1 MSAVDARELERLNE
15 RVRALELQNAA
26 AEAEAERE
34 RTLRA
39 EAEAKAERERTLRTE
54 AEAKAGA
61 ARAEADAARVTAE
74 AEAERERTL
83 RAEAEAKAGAAR
95 AEADAA
101 RVAAEAEA
109 ERERT
114 LRAEAEAKAERES
127 MLRAE
132 SDAARVAAE
141 EEARRHQA
149 SRFFAEMRGMSGS
162 ASEHAA
168 VSADVARRGAPAPE
182 LVSAEA
188 LLDGMAAAS
197 QAAVQAAWD
206 VCRGKLSARPA
217 VSVADLGQL
226 AERTSVHPLVW
237 LLLEA
242 AALPLGGEACTLRLW
257 REQSAD
263 DSVPHA
269 RAVPD
274 VLCTHPRDATPSSL
288 GTCFGVE
295 IKRWSDAELDMGCAQ
310 GGNYGRRLVARR
322 SMELLE
328 RGDEL
333 SAVAV
338 LVAASNGADVVFLRV
353 RSGVRAGE
361 EPFGGTPCPT
371 EQAPPLPLLR
381 GWNPADPTV
390 VPLKPPAGFTALWR
404 VLHTEPALL
413 NGCTQPLESITVD
426 APPLFSGELQ
436 LGMRLGCGG
445 SSDVYACTL
454 PDGAS
459 AAVKVARA
467 ATSRVNEWFDKEQ
480 ANLERLR
487 TAQPGAVPVLLG
499 AGSRELPARA
509 SVLSR
514 NSLAA
519 PWRLLFLSPAGVPL
533 SAALEEHL
541 QRAAAVRNAAA
552 PGELRRARRAFG
564 DIVAAGVLRGLG
576 AAHAAGIIHCDVRP
590 GNVVFVDE
598 PRSGGAV
605 LLVDYGLSRKPRSP
619 VSGVGVRAY
628 AADCV
633 FLQSSCA
640 ARAGLDLVAAAYTWL
655 SVVYGDAACRA
666 PWVVCGETAAAWLAR
681 QALRDA
687 DVARIAAATAL
698 LVRPEYNARID
709 ARWYTWPWPDMAE
722 AAVDTRPQSPS

>member
-15 RVRALELQNAA
+15 RVRALELQHAA
-26 AEAEAERE
+26 
-34 RTLRA
+34 
-39 EAEAKAERERTLRTE
+39 AEAKAERERTLR
-54 AEAKAGA
+54 
-61 ARAEADAARVTAE
+61 AEADAARDA
-74 AEAERERTL
+74 AD
-83 RAEAEAKAGAAR
+83 AAR
-95 AEADAA
+95 NAADAA
-101 RVAAEAEA
+101 RVAAEAQA

-114 LRAEAEAKAERES
+114 LRAVADAARADAEANAERERT
-127 MLRAE
+127 LRTE

-141 EEARRHQA
+141 EEARRQQA

-188 LLDGMAAAS
+188 LLDELAAA
-197 QAAVQAAWD
+197 QIEAVQAAWD

-217 VSVADLGQL
+217 VTVADLGQL
-226 AERTSVHPLVW
+226 AERAFVHPLMW

-242 AALPLGGEACTLRLW
+242 AALPLADEACALRLW
-257 REQSAD
+257 REASAD

-295 IKRWSDAELDMGCAQ
+295 VKRWSDAELDIGCAQ

-328 RGDEL
+328 RGEEL
-333 SAVAV
+333 STVSV
-338 LVAASNGADVVFLRV
+338 LVASSNGADVVFLRV

-361 EPFGGTPCPT
+361 DPFGGTPCPT
-371 EQAPPLPLLR
+371 EQSPALPLLHD
-381 GWNPADPTV
+381 WNPADPTV
-390 VPLKPPAGFTALWR
+390 VPLTPPAGFTALWR
-404 VLHTEPALL
+404 VLHTAPALL
-413 NGCTQPLESITVD
+413 NRCTQPLESITVA

-454 PDGAS
+454 PGGVS

-480 ANLERLR
+480 ANLEKLR
-487 TAQPGAVPVLLG
+487 ATQLGAVPLLLG
-499 AGSRELPARA
+499 VGSRELPARA

-514 NSLAA
+514 NRLTA
-519 PWRLLFLSPAGVPL
+519 PWRLLFLSPAGMPL
-533 SAALEEHL
+533 SAALEAHL
-541 QRAAAVRNAAA
+541 QRAAAARDAAA
-552 PGELRRARRAFG
+552 PVELRRARRAFG
-564 DIVAAGVLRGLG
+564 DVVAAGVLRGLC

-598 PRSGGAV
+598 PRPGGAA

-619 VSGVGVRAY
+619 ASGVGVRAY

-633 FLQSSCA
+633 FLQSSCT
-640 ARAGLDLVAAAYTWL
+640 ARVGLDLVAAAYTWL

-681 QALRDA
+681 QALCDA

-698 LVRPEYNARID
+698 LVRPEYNAYLD
-709 ARWYTWPWPDMAE
+709 ARWYTWPWPDTTE
-722 AAVDTRPQSPS
+722 AAAETRPQSPS